1 MKSER
6 VSKEVSV
13 EQASIKSLPRTF
25 EASRFMGLSLSKLK
39 EKLNETR
46 RAYFDT
52 LERYNDAQN
61 SLARLQGEADN
72 RPSSKNE
79 YTGSVEESMR
89 LTEDE
94 LVESNSPESMQRL
107 AKRLREL
114 KAGKDASE
122 DGEITRAM
130 LRQDIDEL
138 RALIKQAEQSDEI
151 PVEIDDSEAA

>member
-1 MKSER
+1 
-6 VSKEVSV
+6 
-13 EQASIKSLPRTF
+13 L
-25 EASRFMGLSLSKLK
+25 
-39 EKLNETR
+39 
-46 RAYFDT
+46 
-52 LERYNDAQN
+52 
-61 SLARLQGEADN
+61 
-72 RPSSKNE
+72 KNE